1 VTAREAQLAESRV
14 ERELDRC
21 GLLPFTDSEVPSLVS
36 IVAGAPVTGSW
47 WGHPAGQLIYEV
59 GQAIEDD
66 PDVLVV
72 RLWGGKLTLVH
83 RRLWPTLV
91 RIGRAKAPWQTS
103 GLSDVG
109 IQVLVLIERGKR
121 VRGDDAPPNFP
132 GGSRDFSGALRDLDR
147 RMLILTRS
155 VHTSTG
161 AHALEAESW
170 AALAAR
176 TRTPRYSGTVRSAQR
191 TLEEAAQCLAPRLDP
206 AHVLPWGRNVSRAA
220 ALRH

>member
-1 VTAREAQLAESRV
+1 VLVTARDAHLAETRV
-14 ERELDRC
+14 RLELDRC

-47 WGHPAGQLIYEV
+47 WGHPAGQLIYAV

-83 RRLWPTLV
+83 RRLWPALV
-91 RIGRAKAPWQTS
+91 RIGRAKAPWQVS
-103 GLSDVG
+103 GLSDVS
-109 IQVLVLIERGKR
+109 IQVLVLIEREKK
-121 VRGDDAPPNFP
+121 VRGDDGPPNFP
-132 GGSRDFSGALRDLDR
+132 GGSRDFSRALRDLDR
-147 RMLILTRS
+147 RLLILTGS

-170 AALAAR
+170 AAWVAR
-176 TRTPRYSGTVRSAQR
+176 SHTPRYPGPVRSAQR
-191 TLEEAAQCLAPRLDP
+191 TFEEAARCLAPRLDP
-206 AHVLPWGRNVSRAA
+206 VHLLPWVETKRGR
-220 ALRH
+220 LC